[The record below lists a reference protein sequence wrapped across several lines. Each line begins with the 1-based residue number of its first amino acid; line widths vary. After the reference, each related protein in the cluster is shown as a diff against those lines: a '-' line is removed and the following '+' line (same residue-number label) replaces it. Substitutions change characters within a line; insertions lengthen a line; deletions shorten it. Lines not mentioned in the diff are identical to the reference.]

1 MKTIRSKMLLALCA
15 GMLVT
20 VAITVLLF
28 IRLIDDLL
36 LNQVKHQLNE
46 QTIKAVHILNTDD
59 MDSLDSDSFRFFIK
73 DTLFY
78 ADYFVL
84 DMQNKVVASS
94 NSAEVGTQMN
104 GFPANREGIMQLH
117 DTKVLY
123 SEARLTHQPFRVIL
137 YSPLSSLRAL
147 YIPLLRTTLLSIT
160 ASFIVILLIGLFAVW
175 RMVQPLNRLKEAV
188 SAYEPHRMSKEP
200 FLQADHTEIGELIST
215 FQLMANRLQLHHRHQ
230 LEFLQNVSH
239 ELKTPLMSIQGY
251 VYAIQDQVLPTE
263 QGLHIISTQSQRL
276 IDMVGKLLQLSRLE
290 SVDEEWPITQV
301 DLRSMLEEAVYL
313 LLPNAQQQGIQLSVQ
328 GESQSVEVAAEQL
341 FQVLLNL
348 LQNAVRHT
356 KEQVIL
362 SLEQPEHSQID
373 WIIHVDDDGP
383 GIAPEE
389 QEHIF
394 QRYYAGINGVTGLG
408 LAISNQIASRL
419 HAELFCGTSPIGGAR
434 FTLIHYRTHPVPSS
448 PDPIMPYPHKGA

>member
-46 QTIKAVHILNTDD
+46 QTIKAVHLLNTNDI
-59 MDSLDSDSFRFFIK
+59 DSLDSDSFRFFIK

-84 DMQNKVVASS
+84 DTQNKVVASS
-94 NSAEVGTQMN
+94 NADEVGTQMN
-104 GFPANREGIMQLH
+104 GFSANREGIMQLH
-117 DTKVLY
+117 NTKVLY
-123 SEARLTHQPFRVIL
+123 SEARLIHQPFRVIL

-147 YIPLLRTTLLSIT
+147 YIPLLRTTLLSIA

-188 SAYEPHRMSKEP
+188 STYEPHRMTKEP

-215 FQLMANRLQLHHRHQ
+215 FQLMADRLQLHHRHQ

-276 IDMVGKLLQLSRLE
+276 IDMVSKLLQLSRLE
-290 SVDEEWPITQV
+290 SVDEEWPVTRV
-301 DLRSMLEEAVYL
+301 DLRSMLEEAAYL
-313 LLPNAQQQGIQLSVQ
+313 LQPGAQQQQIELQVQ
-328 GESQSVEVAAEQL
+328 GESLTVDIAAEQL

-356 KEQVIL
+356 AGHVML
-362 SLEQPEHSQID
+362 SLEQPDQQQID
-373 WIIHVDDDGP
+373 WMIHVDDDGP
-383 GIAPEE
+383 GIAAEE
-389 QEHIF
+389 QEYIF
-394 QRYYAGINGVTGLG
+394 QRYYAGTNGVTGLG
-408 LAISNQIASRL
+408 LAISSQIASRL
-419 HAELFCGTSPIGGAR
+419 NAELVYATSPMGGAR
-434 FTLIHYRTHPVPSS
+434 FTLIHYRTAPASTV
-448 PDPIMPYPHKGA
+448 